1 MMVNVE
7 EPQVGEE
14 LGQAIGQKEGGLK
27 DIRIADESSPLQ
39 QIEVVPREDLK
50 LTEQAAYERGK
61 KDAEATLQDQL
72 ELMKTEYAAEQEQ
85 KLAGFF
91 KQIQEDLGG
100 QVPRMLQS
108 LEKHVINLAAD
119 IATKIVAGTP
129 VDKSMVETVVKD
141 ALAKAEKDTD
151 VVVLLNEADL
161 ELLIQA
167 DSELFQRTHG
177 ASEVVFKASPEV
189 SSGGCLLE
197 TRYGTVDARIETKA
211 SVLKQAVAT

>member
-1 MMVNVE
+1 MVEVE
-7 EPQVGEE
+7 ESQVGVE
-14 LGQAIGQKEGGLK
+14 LGQAERVLK

-50 LTEQAAYERGK
+50 LTEQAAYEQGK
-61 KDAEATLQDQL
+61 KDAEATLQSQL
-72 ELMKTEYAAEQEQ
+72 EVMKTEYATEQQQ
-85 KLAGFF
+85 KLADFF
-91 KQIQEDLGG
+91 KNIQDDLGG

-119 IATKIVAGTP
+119 IAMKIVAGTP

-161 ELLIQA
+161 ELLSQA
-167 DSELFQRTHG
+167 DSELLQRPHG
-177 ASEVVFKASPEV
+177 SSEVVFKASPEV
-189 SSGGCLLE
+189 SRGGCLLE

-211 SVLKQAVAT
+211 DVLKKAVTT

>member
-1 MMVNVE
+1 MVEVE
-7 EPQVGEE
+7 ESQVGVE
-14 LGQAIGQKEGGLK
+14 LGQAERVLK
-27 DIRIADESSPLQ
+27 DIRIAGESSPLR

-61 KDAEATLQDQL
+61 KDAEATLQGQL
-72 ELMKTEYAAEQEQ
+72 EVMKTEYATEQQQ
-85 KLAGFF
+85 KLADFF
-91 KQIQEDLGG
+91 KNIQDDLGG

-119 IATKIVAGTP
+119 IAMKIVAGTP

-141 ALAKAEKDTD
+141 ALAKAEKVTD

-161 ELLIQA
+161 ELLSQA
-167 DSELFQRTHG
+167 DSELLQRTHG
-177 ASEVVFKASPEV
+177 SSEVVFKASPEV
-189 SSGGCLLE
+189 SRGGCLLE

-211 SVLKQAVAT
+211 DVLKKAVTT

>member
-1 MMVNVE
+1 MVEVE
-7 EPQVGEE
+7 ESQFGVE
-14 LGQAIGQKEGGLK
+14 LGQAERVLK
-27 DIRIADESSPLQ
+27 DIRIAGESSPLR

-61 KDAEATLQDQL
+61 KDAEATLQGQL
-72 ELMKTEYAAEQEQ
+72 EVMKTEYATEQQQ
-85 KLAGFF
+85 KLADFF
-91 KQIQEDLGG
+91 KNIQDDLGG

-119 IATKIVAGTP
+119 IAMKIVAGTP

-161 ELLIQA
+161 ELLSQA
-167 DSELFQRTHG
+167 DSELLQRTHG
-177 ASEVVFKASPEV
+177 SSEVVFKASPEV
-189 SSGGCLLE
+189 SRGGCLLE

-211 SVLKQAVAT
+211 DVLKKAVTT

>member
-1 MMVNVE
+1 MVEVE
-7 EPQVGEE
+7 ELQVGVE
-14 LGQAIGQKEGGLK
+14 LGQAIGQAERVLK

-61 KDAEATLQDQL
+61 KDAEATLQGQL
-72 ELMKTEYAAEQEQ
+72 EVMKTEYAAEQQQ
-85 KLAGFF
+85 KLADFF
-91 KQIQEDLGG
+91 KNIQDDLGG

-119 IATKIVAGTP
+119 IAMKIVAGTP

-161 ELLIQA
+161 ELLSQA
-167 DSELFQRTHG
+167 DSELLQRTHG
-177 ASEVVFKASPEV
+177 SSEVVFKASPEV
-189 SSGGCLLE
+189 SRGGCLLE

-211 SVLKQAVAT
+211 DVLKKAVAT

>member
-1 MMVNVE
+1 MVEVE
-7 EPQVGEE
+7 ESQDGVE
-14 LGQAIGQKEGGLK
+14 LGQAERVLK
-27 DIRIADESSPLQ
+27 DIRIAGESSPLR

-61 KDAEATLQDQL
+61 KDAEATLQGQL
-72 ELMKTEYAAEQEQ
+72 EVMKTEYATEQQQ
-85 KLAGFF
+85 KLADFF
-91 KQIQEDLGG
+91 KNIQDDLGG

-119 IATKIVAGTP
+119 IAMKIVAGTP

-161 ELLIQA
+161 ELLSQA
-167 DSELFQRTHG
+167 DSELLQRTHG
-177 ASEVVFKASPEV
+177 SSEVVFKASPEV
-189 SSGGCLLE
+189 SRGGCLLE

-211 SVLKQAVAT
+211 DVLKKAVTT

>member
-1 MMVNVE
+1 MVEVE
-7 EPQVGEE
+7 ESQVGVE
-14 LGQAIGQKEGGLK
+14 LGQAERVLK
-27 DIRIADESSPLQ
+27 DIRIAGESSPLQ

-61 KDAEATLQDQL
+61 KDAEATLQGQL
-72 ELMKTEYAAEQEQ
+72 EVMKTEYAAEQQQ
-85 KLAGFF
+85 KLADFF
-91 KQIQEDLGG
+91 KNIQDDLGG

-119 IATKIVAGTP
+119 IAMKIVAGTP

-161 ELLIQA
+161 ELLSQA
-167 DSELFQRTHG
+167 DSELLQRTHG
-177 ASEVVFKASPEV
+177 SSEVVFKASPEV
-189 SSGGCLLE
+189 SRGGCLLE

-211 SVLKQAVAT
+211 DVLKKAVTT

>member
-1 MMVNVE
+1 MVEVE
-7 EPQVGEE
+7 EPQVGVE
-14 LGQAIGQKEGGLK
+14 LGQAERVLK

-61 KDAEATLQDQL
+61 KDAEATLQGQL
-72 ELMKTEYAAEQEQ
+72 EVMKTEYATEQQQ
-85 KLAGFF
+85 KLADFF
-91 KQIQEDLGG
+91 KNIQDDLGG

-119 IATKIVAGTP
+119 IAMKIVAGTP

-161 ELLIQA
+161 ELLSQA
-167 DSELFQRTHG
+167 DSELLQRTHG
-177 ASEVVFKASPEV
+177 SSEVVFKASPEV
-189 SSGGCLLE
+189 SRGGCLLE

-211 SVLKQAVAT
+211 DVLKKAVTT

>member
-1 MMVNVE
+1 MVEVE
-7 EPQVGEE
+7 ESQVGVE
-14 LGQAIGQKEGGLK
+14 LGQAERVLK
-27 DIRIADESSPLQ
+27 DIRIAGESSPLR

-61 KDAEATLQDQL
+61 KDAEATLQGQL
-72 ELMKTEYAAEQEQ
+72 EVMKTEYATEQQQ
-85 KLAGFF
+85 KLADFF
-91 KQIQEDLGG
+91 KNIQDDLGG

-119 IATKIVAGTP
+119 IAMKIVAGTP
-129 VDKSMVETVVKD
+129 VDKSMVECVVKD

-161 ELLIQA
+161 ELLSQA
-167 DSELFQRTHG
+167 DSELLQRTHG
-177 ASEVVFKASPEV
+177 SSEVVFKASPEV
-189 SSGGCLLE
+189 SRGGCLLE

-211 SVLKQAVAT
+211 DVLKKAVTT

>member
-1 MMVNVE
+1 MVEVE
-7 EPQVGEE
+7 DSQAGGE
-14 LGQAIGQKEGGLK
+14 LGEAERVLK
-27 DIRIADESSPLQ
+27 DIRIAGESSPLR

-61 KDAEATLQDQL
+61 KDAEATLQGQL
-72 ELMKTEYAAEQEQ
+72 EVMKTEYATEQQQ
-85 KLAGFF
+85 KLADFF
-91 KQIQEDLGG
+91 KNIQDDLGG

-119 IATKIVAGTP
+119 IAMKIVAGTP

-161 ELLIQA
+161 ELLSQA
-167 DSELFQRTHG
+167 DSELLQRTHG
-177 ASEVVFKASPEV
+177 SSEVVFKASPEV
-189 SSGGCLLE
+189 SRGGCLLE

-211 SVLKQAVAT
+211 DVLKKAVTT

>member
-1 MMVNVE
+1 MVEVE
-7 EPQVGEE
+7 ESQVGVE
-14 LGQAIGQKEGGLK
+14 LGQAERVLK
-27 DIRIADESSPLQ
+27 DIRIAGESSPLR

-61 KDAEATLQDQL
+61 KDAEATLQGQL
-72 ELMKTEYAAEQEQ
+72 EVMKTEYATEQQQ
-85 KLAGFF
+85 KLADFF
-91 KQIQEDLGG
+91 KNIQDDLGG

-119 IATKIVAGTP
+119 IAMKIVAGTP

-161 ELLIQA
+161 ELLSQA
-167 DSELFQRTHG
+167 DSELLQRTHG
-177 ASEVVFKASPEV
+177 SSEVVFKASPEV
-189 SSGGCLLE
+189 SRGGCLLE

-211 SVLKQAVAT
+211 DVLKKAVTT

>member
-1 MMVNVE
+1 MVEAE
-7 EPQVGEE
+7 ESQVGVE
-14 LGQAIGQKEGGLK
+14 LGQAERVLK
-27 DIRIADESSPLQ
+27 DIRIAGESSPLR

-61 KDAEATLQDQL
+61 KDAEATLKGQL
-72 ELMKTEYAAEQEQ
+72 EVMKTEYATEQQQ
-85 KLAGFF
+85 KLADFF
-91 KQIQEDLGG
+91 KNIQDDLGG

-119 IATKIVAGTP
+119 IAMKIVAGTP

-161 ELLIQA
+161 ELLSQA
-167 DSELFQRTHG
+167 DSELLQRTHG
-177 ASEVVFKASPEV
+177 SSEVVFKASPEV
-189 SSGGCLLE
+189 SRGGCLLE

-211 SVLKQAVAT
+211 DVLKKAVTT

>member
-1 MMVNVE
+1 MVEVE
-7 EPQVGEE
+7 EPQVGVE
-14 LGQAIGQKEGGLK
+14 LGQAIGQAERVLK

-50 LTEQAAYERGK
+50 LTEQAAYEKGK
-61 KDAEATLQDQL
+61 KDAEATLQGQL
-72 ELMKTEYAAEQEQ
+72 EVMKTEYAAEQQQ
-85 KLAGFF
+85 KLADFF
-91 KQIQEDLGG
+91 KNIQDDLGG

-119 IATKIVAGTP
+119 IAMKIVAGTP

-161 ELLIQA
+161 ELLSQA
-167 DSELFQRTHG
+167 DSELLQRTHG
-177 ASEVVFKASPEV
+177 SSEVVFKASPEV
-189 SSGGCLLE
+189 SRGGCLLE

-211 SVLKQAVAT
+211 DVLKKAVAT

>member
-1 MMVNVE
+1 MVEVE
-7 EPQVGEE
+7 ESQVGVE
-14 LGQAIGQKEGGLK
+14 LGQAERVLK
-27 DIRIADESSPLQ
+27 DIRIGGESSPLR

-61 KDAEATLQDQL
+61 KDAEATLQGQL
-72 ELMKTEYAAEQEQ
+72 EVMKTEYATEQQQ
-85 KLAGFF
+85 KLADFF
-91 KQIQEDLGG
+91 KNIQDDLGG

-119 IATKIVAGTP
+119 IAMKIVAGTP

-161 ELLIQA
+161 ELLSQA
-167 DSELFQRTHG
+167 DSELLQRTHG
-177 ASEVVFKASPEV
+177 SSEVVFKASPEV
-189 SSGGCLLE
+189 SRGGCLLE

-211 SVLKQAVAT
+211 DVLKKAVTT

>member
-1 MMVNVE
+1 MVEVE
-7 EPQVGEE
+7 ESQVGVE
-14 LGQAIGQKEGGLK
+14 LGQPERVLK
-27 DIRIADESSPLQ
+27 DIRIAGESSPLR

-61 KDAEATLQDQL
+61 KDAEATLKGQL
-72 ELMKTEYAAEQEQ
+72 EVMKTEYATEQQ
-85 KLAGFF
+85 HKLADFF
-91 KQIQEDLGG
+91 KNIQDDLGG

-119 IATKIVAGTP
+119 IAMKIVAGTP

-161 ELLIQA
+161 ELLSQA
-167 DSELFQRTHG
+167 DSELLQRTHG
-177 ASEVVFKASPEV
+177 SSEVVFKASPEV
-189 SSGGCLLE
+189 SRGGCLLE

-211 SVLKQAVAT
+211 DVLKKAVTT

>member
-1 MMVNVE
+1 MVEVE
-7 EPQVGEE
+7 EPQVGVE
-14 LGQAIGQKEGGLK
+14 LGQAERVLK
-27 DIRIADESSPLQ
+27 DIRIAGESSPLR

-61 KDAEATLQDQL
+61 KDAEATLQGQL
-72 ELMKTEYAAEQEQ
+72 EVMKTEYATEQQQ
-85 KLAGFF
+85 KLADFF
-91 KQIQEDLGG
+91 KNIQDDLGG

-119 IATKIVAGTP
+119 IAMKIVAGTP

-161 ELLIQA
+161 ELLSQA
-167 DSELFQRTHG
+167 DSELLQRMHG
-177 ASEVVFKASPEV
+177 SSEVVFKASPEV
-189 SSGGCLLE
+189 SRGGCLLE

-211 SVLKQAVAT
+211 DVLKKAVTT

>member
-1 MMVNVE
+1 MVEVE
-7 EPQVGEE
+7 ESQVGVDIGQEI
-14 LGQAIGQKEGGLK
+14 GQAERVLK
-27 DIRIADESSPLQ
+27 DIRIAGESSPLRH
-39 QIEVVPREDLK
+39 IEVVPREDLK

-61 KDAEATLQDQL
+61 KDAEATLQGQL
-72 ELMKTEYAAEQEQ
+72 EVMKTEYATEQQQ
-85 KLAGFF
+85 KLADFF
-91 KQIQEDLGG
+91 KNIQDDLGG

-119 IATKIVAGTP
+119 IAMKIVAGTP

-161 ELLIQA
+161 ELLSQA
-167 DSELFQRTHG
+167 DSELLQRTHG
-177 ASEVVFKASPEV
+177 SSEVVFKASPEV
-189 SSGGCLLE
+189 SRGGCLLE

-211 SVLKQAVAT
+211 DVLKKAVTT

>member
-1 MMVNVE
+1 MVEVE
-7 EPQVGEE
+7 ESQVGVE
-14 LGQAIGQKEGGLK
+14 LGQAERVLK
-27 DIRIADESSPLQ
+27 DIRIAGESSPLR

-61 KDAEATLQDQL
+61 KDAEATLQGQL
-72 ELMKTEYAAEQEQ
+72 EVMKTEYATEQQQ
-85 KLAGFF
+85 KLADFF
-91 KQIQEDLGG
+91 KNIQDDLGG

-119 IATKIVAGTP
+119 IAMKIVAGTP

-161 ELLIQA
+161 ELLSQA
-167 DSELFQRTHG
+167 DSELLQRTHG
-177 ASEVVFKASPEV
+177 SSEVVFKAAPEV
-189 SSGGCLLE
+189 SRGGCLLE
-197 TRYGTVDARIETKA
+197 TRYGTVDARSETKA
-211 SVLKQAVAT
+211 DVLKKAVTT

>member
-1 MMVNVE
+1 MVEVE
-7 EPQVGEE
+7 ESQVGVE
-14 LGQAIGQKEGGLK
+14 LGQAIGQAERVLK

-61 KDAEATLQDQL
+61 KDAEATLQGQI
-72 ELMKTEYAAEQEQ
+72 EVMKTEYATEQQQE
-85 KLAGFF
+85 LADFF
-91 KQIQEDLGG
+91 KNIQDDLGG

-119 IATKIVAGTP
+119 IAMKIVAGTP
-129 VDKSMVETVVKD
+129 VDKSMVESVVKD

-161 ELLIQA
+161 ELLSQA
-167 DSELFQRTHG
+167 DSELLQRTHG
-177 ASEVVFKASPEV
+177 SSEVVFKASPEV
-189 SSGGCLLE
+189 SRGGCLLE

-211 SVLKQAVAT
+211 AVLKKAVTT

>member
-1 MMVNVE
+1 MVEVE
-7 EPQVGEE
+7 ESQVGVE
-14 LGQAIGQKEGGLK
+14 LGQAERVLK
-27 DIRIADESSPLQ
+27 DIRIAGESSPLQ

-61 KDAEATLQDQL
+61 KDAEATLQGQL
-72 ELMKTEYAAEQEQ
+72 EVMKTEYATEQQQ
-85 KLAGFF
+85 KLADFF
-91 KQIQEDLGG
+91 KNIQDDLGG

-119 IATKIVAGTP
+119 IAMKIVAGTP

-161 ELLIQA
+161 ELLSQA
-167 DSELFQRTHG
+167 DSELLQRTHG
-177 ASEVVFKASPEV
+177 SSEVVFKASPEV
-189 SSGGCLLE
+189 SRGGCLLE

-211 SVLKQAVAT
+211 AVLKKAVTT

>member
-1 MMVNVE
+1 MVEVE
-7 EPQVGEE
+7 ESQVGVE
-14 LGQAIGQKEGGLK
+14 LGQPERVLK
-27 DIRIADESSPLQ
+27 DIRIAGESSPLR

-61 KDAEATLQDQL
+61 KDAEATLQGQL
-72 ELMKTEYAAEQEQ
+72 EVMKTEYATEQQQ
-85 KLAGFF
+85 KLADFF
-91 KQIQEDLGG
+91 KNIQDDLGG

-119 IATKIVAGTP
+119 IAMKIVAGTP

-151 VVVLLNEADL
+151 VVVLLNESDL
-161 ELLIQA
+161 ELLSQA
-167 DSELFQRTHG
+167 DSELLQRTHG
-177 ASEVVFKASPEV
+177 SSEVVFKASPEV
-189 SSGGCLLE
+189 SRGGCLLE

-211 SVLKQAVAT
+211 DVLKKAVTT

>member
-1 MMVNVE
+1 MVEVE
-7 EPQVGEE
+7 ESQVGVE
-14 LGQAIGQKEGGLK
+14 LGQAEKVLK
-27 DIRIADESSPLQ
+27 DIRIAGESSPLR

-61 KDAEATLQDQL
+61 KDAEATLQGQL
-72 ELMKTEYAAEQEQ
+72 EVMKTEYATEQQQ
-85 KLAGFF
+85 KLADFF
-91 KQIQEDLGG
+91 KNIQDDLGG

-119 IATKIVAGTP
+119 IAMKIVAGTP

-141 ALAKAEKDTD
+141 ALAKTEKDTD

-161 ELLIQA
+161 ELLSQA
-167 DSELFQRTHG
+167 DSELLQRTHG
-177 ASEVVFKASPEV
+177 SSEVVFKASPEV
-189 SSGGCLLE
+189 SRGGCLLE

-211 SVLKQAVAT
+211 DVLKKAVTT

>member
-1 MMVNVE
+1 MVEVE
-7 EPQVGEE
+7 ESQVGVE
-14 LGQAIGQKEGGLK
+14 LGQAERVLK
-27 DIRIADESSPLQ
+27 DIRIAGESSPLR

-61 KDAEATLQDQL
+61 KDAEATLQGQL
-72 ELMKTEYAAEQEQ
+72 EVMKTEYATEQQQ
-85 KLAGFF
+85 KLADFF
-91 KQIQEDLGG
+91 KNIQDDLGG

-119 IATKIVAGTP
+119 IAMKIVAGTP

-161 ELLIQA
+161 ELLSQA
-167 DSELFQRTHG
+167 DSELLQRTHG
-177 ASEVVFKASPEV
+177 SSEVVFQASPEF
-189 SSGGCLLE
+189 SRGGCLLE

-211 SVLKQAVAT
+211 DVLKKAVTT

>member
-1 MMVNVE
+1 MVEVE
-7 EPQVGEE
+7 ESQVGVE
-14 LGQAIGQKEGGLK
+14 LGQAERVQK
-27 DIRIADESSPLQ
+27 DIRIAGESSPLR

-61 KDAEATLQDQL
+61 KDAEATLQGQL
-72 ELMKTEYAAEQEQ
+72 EVMKTEYATEQQQ
-85 KLAGFF
+85 KLADFF
-91 KQIQEDLGG
+91 KNIQDDLGG

-119 IATKIVAGTP
+119 IAMKIVAGTP

-161 ELLIQA
+161 ELLSQA
-167 DSELFQRTHG
+167 DSELLQRTHG
-177 ASEVVFKASPEV
+177 SSEVVFKASPEV
-189 SSGGCLLE
+189 SRGGCLLE

-211 SVLKQAVAT
+211 DVLKKAVTT

>member
-1 MMVNVE
+1 MVEVE
-7 EPQVGEE
+7 ESQVGVE
-14 LGQAIGQKEGGLK
+14 LGQAERVLK
-27 DIRIADESSPLQ
+27 DIRIAGESSPLR

-61 KDAEATLQDQL
+61 KDAEATLQGQL
-72 ELMKTEYAAEQEQ
+72 EVMKTEYATEQQQ
-85 KLAGFF
+85 KRADCF
-91 KQIQEDLGG
+91 KNMQDDLGG

-119 IATKIVAGTP
+119 IAMKIVAGTP

-161 ELLIQA
+161 ELLSQA
-167 DSELFQRTHG
+167 DSELLQRTHG
-177 ASEVVFKASPEV
+177 SSEVVFKASPEV
-189 SSGGCLLE
+189 SRGGCLLE

-211 SVLKQAVAT
+211 DVLKKAVTT

>member
-1 MMVNVE
+1 MVEVE
-7 EPQVGEE
+7 ESQVGVE
-14 LGQAIGQKEGGLK
+14 LGQAERVLK
-27 DIRIADESSPLQ
+27 DIRIAGESSPLR

-61 KDAEATLQDQL
+61 KDAEATLQGQL
-72 ELMKTEYAAEQEQ
+72 EVMKTEYATEQQQ
-85 KLAGFF
+85 KLADFF
-91 KQIQEDLGG
+91 KNIQDDLGG

-119 IATKIVAGTP
+119 IAMKIVAGTP

-141 ALAKAEKDTD
+141 ALAKAAKDTD

-161 ELLIQA
+161 ELLSQA
-167 DSELFQRTHG
+167 DSELLQRTHG
-177 ASEVVFKASPEV
+177 SSEVVFKSSPEV
-189 SSGGCLLE
+189 SRGGCLLE

-211 SVLKQAVAT
+211 DVLKKAVTT

>member
-1 MMVNVE
+1 MVEVE
-7 EPQVGEE
+7 ESQVGVE
-14 LGQAIGQKEGGLK
+14 LGQAERVLK
-27 DIRIADESSPLQ
+27 DIRIAGESSPLR

-61 KDAEATLQDQL
+61 KDAEATLQGQL
-72 ELMKTEYAAEQEQ
+72 EVMKTEYATEQQQ
-85 KLAGFF
+85 KLADFF
-91 KQIQEDLGG
+91 KNIQDDLGG

-119 IATKIVAGTP
+119 IAMKIVAGTP

-161 ELLIQA
+161 ELLSQA
-167 DSELFQRTHG
+167 DSELLQRTHG
-177 ASEVVFKASPEV
+177 SSEVVFKASPEV
-189 SSGGCLLE
+189 SRGGCLLE

-211 SVLKQAVAT
+211 DVLKKAVAT

>member
-1 MMVNVE
+1 MVEVE
-7 EPQVGEE
+7 ESQVGVE
-14 LGQAIGQKEGGLK
+14 LGQAERVLK
-27 DIRIADESSPLQ
+27 DIRIAGESSPLQ

-61 KDAEATLQDQL
+61 KDAEATLQGQL
-72 ELMKTEYAAEQEQ
+72 EVMKTEYAPEQQQ
-85 KLAGFF
+85 KLADFF
-91 KQIQEDLGG
+91 KNIQDDLGG

-119 IATKIVAGTP
+119 IAMKIVAGTP

-161 ELLIQA
+161 ELLSQA
-167 DSELFQRTHG
+167 DSELLQRTHG
-177 ASEVVFKASPEV
+177 SSEVVFKASPEV
-189 SSGGCLLE
+189 SRGGCLLE

-211 SVLKQAVAT
+211 DVLKKAVTT

>member
-1 MMVNVE
+1 MVEVE
-7 EPQVGEE
+7 EPQVGVE
-14 LGQAIGQKEGGLK
+14 LGQAIGQAERVLK

-61 KDAEATLQDQL
+61 KDAEATLQGQL
-72 ELMKTEYAAEQEQ
+72 EVMKTEYAAEQQQ
-85 KLAGFF
+85 KLADFF
-91 KQIQEDLGG
+91 KNIQDDLDG

-119 IATKIVAGTP
+119 IAMKIVAGTP

-161 ELLIQA
+161 ELLSQA
-167 DSELFQRTHG
+167 DSELLQRTHG
-177 ASEVVFKASPEV
+177 SSEVVFKASPEV
-189 SSGGCLLE
+189 SRGGCLLE

-211 SVLKQAVAT
+211 DVLKKAVAT

>member
-1 MMVNVE
+1 MVEVE
-7 EPQVGEE
+7 ESQAGVE
-14 LGQAIGQKEGGLK
+14 LGQAERVLK
-27 DIRIADESSPLQ
+27 DIRIAGESSPLR

-61 KDAEATLQDQL
+61 KDAEATLQGQL
-72 ELMKTEYAAEQEQ
+72 EVMKTEYATEQQQ
-85 KLAGFF
+85 KLADFF
-91 KQIQEDLGG
+91 KNIQDDLGG

-119 IATKIVAGTP
+119 IAMKIVAGTP

-161 ELLIQA
+161 ELLSQA
-167 DSELFQRTHG
+167 DSELLQRTHG
-177 ASEVVFKASPEV
+177 SSEVVFKASPEV
-189 SSGGCLLE
+189 SRGGCLLE

-211 SVLKQAVAT
+211 DVLKKAVTT

>member
-1 MMVNVE
+1 MVEVE
-7 EPQVGEE
+7 ESQVGVE
-14 LGQAIGQKEGGLK
+14 LGQAERVLK
-27 DIRIADESSPLQ
+27 DIRIAGESSPLR

-61 KDAEATLQDQL
+61 KDAEATLKDQL
-72 ELMKTEYAAEQEQ
+72 EVMKTEFATEQQQ
-85 KLAGFF
+85 KLADFF
-91 KQIQEDLGG
+91 KNIQDDLGG

-119 IATKIVAGTP
+119 IAMKIVAGTP

-161 ELLIQA
+161 ELLSQA
-167 DSELFQRTHG
+167 DSELLQRTHG
-177 ASEVVFKASPEV
+177 SSEVVFKASPEV
-189 SSGGCLLE
+189 SRGGCLLE

-211 SVLKQAVAT
+211 DVLKKAVTT

>member
-1 MMVNVE
+1 MVEVE
-7 EPQVGEE
+7 ESQVGVE
-14 LGQAIGQKEGGLK
+14 LGQAERVLK
-27 DIRIADESSPLQ
+27 DIRIAGESSPLR

-61 KDAEATLQDQL
+61 KDAEATLQGQL
-72 ELMKTEYAAEQEQ
+72 EVMKTEYATEQQQ
-85 KLAGFF
+85 KLADFF
-91 KQIQEDLGG
+91 KNIQDDLGG

-119 IATKIVAGTP
+119 IAMKIVAGTP

-141 ALAKAEKDTD
+141 ALAKAEMDTD

-161 ELLIQA
+161 ELLSQA
-167 DSELFQRTHG
+167 DSELLQRTHG
-177 ASEVVFKASPEV
+177 SSEVVFKASPEV
-189 SSGGCLLE
+189 SRGGCLLE

-211 SVLKQAVAT
+211 DVLKKAVTT

>member
-1 MMVNVE
+1 MVEVDE
-7 EPQVGEE
+7 SQVGVE
-14 LGQAIGQKEGGLK
+14 LGQAEGVLK

-61 KDAEATLQDQL
+61 KDAEATLQSQL
-72 ELMKTEYAAEQEQ
+72 EVMKTEYATEQQQ
-85 KLAGFF
+85 KLADFF
-91 KQIQEDLGG
+91 KNIQDDLGG

-119 IATKIVAGTP
+119 IAMKIVAGTP

-161 ELLIQA
+161 ELLSQA
-167 DSELFQRTHG
+167 DSELLQRTHG
-177 ASEVVFKASPEV
+177 SSEVVFKASPEV
-189 SSGGCLLE
+189 SRGGCLLE

-211 SVLKQAVAT
+211 DVLKKAVTT

>member
-1 MMVNVE
+1 MVEVE
-7 EPQVGEE
+7 ESQVGVE
-14 LGQAIGQKEGGLK
+14 LGQAERVLK
-27 DIRIADESSPLQ
+27 DIRIAGESSPLR

-61 KDAEATLQDQL
+61 KDAEATLQGQL
-72 ELMKTEYAAEQEQ
+72 EVMKTEYAAEQQQ
-85 KLAGFF
+85 KLADFF
-91 KQIQEDLGG
+91 KNIQDDLGG

-119 IATKIVAGTP
+119 IAMKIVAGTP

-161 ELLIQA
+161 ELLSQA
-167 DSELFQRTHG
+167 DSELLQRTHG
-177 ASEVVFKASPEV
+177 SSEVVFKASPEV
-189 SSGGCLLE
+189 SRGGCLLE

-211 SVLKQAVAT
+211 DVLKKAVTT

>member
-1 MMVNVE
+1 MVEVE
-7 EPQVGEE
+7 ESQVGVE
-14 LGQAIGQKEGGLK
+14 LGQAERVLK
-27 DIRIADESSPLQ
+27 DIRIAGESSPLR

-50 LTEQAAYERGK
+50 LSEQAAYERGK
-61 KDAEATLQDQL
+61 KDAEATLQGQL
-72 ELMKTEYAAEQEQ
+72 EVMKTEYATEQQQ
-85 KLAGFF
+85 KLADFF
-91 KQIQEDLGG
+91 KNIQDDLGG

-119 IATKIVAGTP
+119 IAMKIVAGTP

-161 ELLIQA
+161 ELLSQA
-167 DSELFQRTHG
+167 DSELLQRTHG
-177 ASEVVFKASPEV
+177 SSEVVFKASPEV
-189 SSGGCLLE
+189 SRGGCLLE

-211 SVLKQAVAT
+211 DVLKKAVTT

>member
-1 MMVNVE
+1 MVEVE
-7 EPQVGEE
+7 EPQVGVE
-14 LGQAIGQKEGGLK
+14 LGQALGQAEGALK

-61 KDAEATLQDQL
+61 KDAEATLQGQL
-72 ELMKTEYAAEQEQ
+72 EVMKTEYAAEQQQ
-85 KLAGFF
+85 KLADFF
-91 KQIQEDLGG
+91 KNIQDDLGG

-119 IATKIVAGTP
+119 IAMKIVAGTP

-161 ELLIQA
+161 ELLSQA
-167 DSELFQRTHG
+167 DSELLQRTHG
-177 ASEVVFKASPEV
+177 SSEVVFKASPEV
-189 SSGGCLLE
+189 SRGGCLLE

-211 SVLKQAVAT
+211 DVLKKAVTT

>member
-1 MMVNVE
+1 MVEVE
-7 EPQVGEE
+7 EPQVGVE
-14 LGQAIGQKEGGLK
+14 LGQALGQAEGALK

-61 KDAEATLQDQL
+61 KDAEATLQGQL
-72 ELMKTEYAAEQEQ
+72 EVMKTEYAAEQQQ
-85 KLAGFF
+85 KLADFF
-91 KQIQEDLGG
+91 KNIQDDLGG

-119 IATKIVAGTP
+119 IAMKIVAGTP

-161 ELLIQA
+161 ELLNQA
-167 DSELFQRTHG
+167 DSELLQRTHG
-177 ASEVVFKASPEV
+177 SSEVVFKASPEV
-189 SSGGCLLE
+189 SRGGCLLE

-211 SVLKQAVAT
+211 DVLKKAVTI